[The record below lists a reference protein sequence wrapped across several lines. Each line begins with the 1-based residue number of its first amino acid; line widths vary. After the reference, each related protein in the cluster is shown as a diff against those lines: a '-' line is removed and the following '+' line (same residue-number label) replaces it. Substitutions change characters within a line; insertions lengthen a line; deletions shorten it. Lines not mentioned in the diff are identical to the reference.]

1 MDKSKKSLKVLM
13 TTTSLVA
20 IGLGVGAHY
29 LLKNNDQK
37 SGLVELETLSS
48 DTNNA
53 ENNPSTRI
61 FEGTMLLKA
70 DVESLGWHTKENI
83 TLADWEQAPNVL
95 HIGFDESPVA
105 PWYGNNIIKSIEI
118 PSRIQTINNSFGES
132 SITTVT

>member
-1 MDKSKKSLKVLM
+1 MDKSKKNLKILM
-13 TTTSLVA
+13 TTTSLVVV
-20 IGLGVGAHY
+20 GLSVSTHY
-29 LLKNNDQK
+29 LLNNNEKN
-37 SGLVELETLSS
+37 SELVTLENLSS
-48 DTNNA
+48 DTLNA
-53 ENNPSTRI
+53 ENNPNTRI
-61 FEGTMLLKA
+61 FEGTVLLRA